1 MADGPSYTAGYRAEA
16 ADFAA
21 ASGKPIAQVAA
32 DLGINEKT
40 LGRWVTVRKKELT
53 NHPVAAAASACAS
66 SFSHWRPGPKN
77 LSRGSGYSAS
87 AKPLGLWLCQ
97 FQLSRHISAMSYWAF
112 QPIMRSALEASH
124 QLAAMSPARRSR
136 IT

>member
-21 ASGKPIAQVAA
+21 ASGKPIAQVAV

-53 NHPVAAAASACAS
+53 NHPVASACAS
-66 SFSHWRPGPKN
+66 SS
-77 LSRGSGYSAS
+77 SRTSS
-87 AKPLGLWLCQ
+87 
-97 FQLSRHISAMSYWAF
+97 
-112 QPIMRSALEASH
+112 
-124 QLAAMSPARRSR
+124 
-136 IT
+136 

>member
-66 SFSHWRPGPKN
+66 SSPRTSSKKAPTSHWRPGPVDFGIC
-77 LSRGSGYSAS
+77 LEIYRG
-87 AKPLGLWLCQ
+87 
-97 FQLSRHISAMSYWAF
+97 
-112 QPIMRSALEASH
+112 
-124 QLAAMSPARRSR
+124 
-136 IT
+136 

>member
-53 NHPVAAAASACAS
+53 TT
-66 SFSHWRPGPKN
+66 
-77 LSRGSGYSAS
+77 
-87 AKPLGLWLCQ
+87 
-97 FQLSRHISAMSYWAF
+97 
-112 QPIMRSALEASH
+112 
-124 QLAAMSPARRSR
+124 RSR
-136 IT
+136 RPQVHARARARERVPKKPRPHIGGRGQ